1 MPVRLKKP
9 YNGQAVGTLYFGAD
23 ESRLQALDIAD
34 DYIENATD
42 YQQWGRSV
50 TAATANIVR
59 TAMDYNMNSTAPQ
72 TLTLNAT
79 GWLPLGS
86 VITISQM
93 GTAATT
99 LVAGTG
105 VTILTALTSLVT
117 KGQYSIGQIKKVG
130 PSTWLAFG
138 GFGG

>member
-9 YNGQAVGTLYFGAD
+9 YNGQAAGTMYFGAD
-23 ESRLQALDIAD
+23 ENTLRSLDIAD

-42 YQQWGRSV
+42 YQAWGRTV
-50 TAATANIVR
+50 TAATANVTR
-59 TAMDYNMNSTAPQ
+59 SGMDYLMTSGSPQ
-72 TLTLNAT
+72 TLTLGTT

-93 GTAATT
+93 GAAPTT
-99 LVAGTG
+99 LTAGSG
-105 VTILTALTSLVT
+105 VTILTNLASLVT
-117 KGQYSIGQIKKVG
+117 KGQYSIGQIKKI
-130 PSTWLAFG
+130 SANTWLAFG